1 MALDLYKYVASIPD
15 YPEKGII
22 FRDILPLM
30 ADGEAFKQA
39 TDEITAFARERQVD
53 MVVGPEAR
61 GFIVGCPVAY
71 KLGIGFAPARKKGKL
86 PRATVSASYQLEY
99 GEATLQME
107 NDSVKPGQRVLV
119 VDDLLATGGTIGAT
133 VDMVEQMGGKV
144 VGAAF
149 LIELKELEG
158 RKHLRGIDTKTLME
172 F

>member
-15 YPEKGII
+15 YPEKGIV

-71 KLGIGFAPARKKGKL
+71 ELGVGFAPARKKGKL
-86 PRATVSASYQLEY
+86 PRATVSASYQQEY

-107 NDSVKPGQRVLV
+107 NDSVKPGPRVLV

-133 VDMVEQMGGKV
+133 IDMVEQMGGKV

>member
-71 KLGIGFAPARKKGKL
+71 ELGVGFAPARKKGKL

-158 RKHLRGIDTKTLME
+158 RKHLRGIDTKTLM
-172 F
+172 

>member
-71 KLGIGFAPARKKGKL
+71 ELGVGFAPARKKGKL

-158 RKHLRGIDTKTLME
+158 RKHLRGIDTKPLME

>member
-71 KLGIGFAPARKKGKL
+71 ELGVGFAPARKKGKL

-119 VDDLLATGGTIGAT
+119 VYDLLATGGTIGAT
-133 VDMVEQMGGKV
+133 IDMVEQMGGTV

>member
-71 KLGIGFAPARKKGKL
+71 ELGVGFAPARKKGKL

-158 RKHLRGIDTKTLME
+158 RKHLCGIDTKTLME